1 MDPRLEVREV
11 SFTYIDGPV
20 VFSGVSFTVGAGEVF
35 SILGPNGTGKS
46 TLLKCCGHLLAPS
59 SGEVLIEGRPLAELS
74 ANERA
79 QALGYV
85 PQTHSPPFPF
95 PVRDFIAMGR
105 APYIGLFST
114 PARDDVDRAEQ
125 AMARVGIAHL
135 ADRPITQVS
144 GGERQLALIARVL
157 VQEPTIMLLD
167 EPTSHLDFGNQL
179 RILEVVRSLADE
191 GITCLVATHYPDHA
205 FITDGRSA
213 ILRDR
218 TLSAVG
224 SNQDVITEENLKR
237 AYGIDVQVREIGP
250 PVGRR
255 ICIPLFSRRGT

>member
-1 MDPRLEVREV
+1 MDPRLEARGV
-11 SFTYIDGPV
+11 SFAYIDGPA

-135 ADRPITQVS
+135 ADRPITQPWVA
-144 GGERQLALIARVL
+144 RAL
-157 VQEPTIMLLD
+157 
-167 EPTSHLDFGNQL
+167 
-179 RILEVVRSLADE
+179 VRSAPAGSSL
-191 GITCLVATHYPDHA
+191 
-205 FITDGRSA
+205 F
-213 ILRDR
+213 
-218 TLSAVG
+218 VG
-224 SNQDVITEENLKR
+224 HSLP
-237 AYGIDVQVREIGP
+237 VRE
-250 PVGRR
+250 VDRR
-255 ICIPLFSRRGT
+255 PWTGAKSMEAWADRGCDSA